1 MVTAKRSAYMRQAT
15 GVYGKMQQES
25 RLIIYTM
32 KTTFSVCIC
41 VVFVFCLYWLLDRL
55 RSFENGVCK
64 KTKTIIVM
72 FLFISNKH
80 YSIVIK
86 TMSYCISH
94 RIKIKMNSNNP
105 SNHIQYWCI
114 LFSTDPK
121 MKREFS
127 IILLLHFPIFS
138 SIFFSSCMYILL

>member
-1 MVTAKRSAYMRQAT
+1 
-15 GVYGKMQQES
+15 MQQES

-55 RSFENGVCK
+55 RSFENDVCK
-64 KTKTIIVM
+64 KRKTVM

-127 IILLLHFPIFS
+127 IILLLHF
-138 SIFFSSCMYILL
+138 SIFFFFVYVYIIINGWRNSYVGEKKYR